1 MKQKGWK
8 SDMSKGGG
16 SKEYGKGVG
25 GERAVGR
32 KDYLGLQE
40 VIGDKVWSLKIL
52 TR

>member
-1 MKQKGWK
+1 MN
-8 SDMSKGGG
+8 KGGG
-16 SKEYGKGVG
+16 SNEYRKGVG

-40 VIGDKVWSLKIL
+40 VIEYKVWPLRIL